1 MFIVIDLFLG
11 VIWSKNGSLLE
22 EKVQIK
28 KHQLHYWCKNSSQEE
43 RIPAPHAIF
52 LHLRLKYYIYIN
64 NLKSFKTKQTHRK
77 SFSSLINRKIKHN
90 LEHDVFIFNLHGKL
104 TWQTA
109 TKIQSDRVCMCF
121 SKIFHLFLCIF
132 LF

>member
-104 TWQTA
+104 TW
-109 TKIQSDRVCMCF
+109 
-121 SKIFHLFLCIF
+121 
-132 LF
+132 